1 MLECPQ
7 RYKNGTFYRNNSQK
21 KMKSHF
27 AKLFFALLST
37 GVLGGAATCISMGL
51 HRAMV
56 DAQQPPT
63 PSDPVEAA
71 KQAQIVLDYKCAACH
86 AADAKPNSFLNTL
99 SLGLMQRHIDA
110 AKASFTLEPDHS
122 LHSGVVDYL
131 KMDRVLSTRRMPPAS
146 YSAVHLG
153 SALTPADVA
162 ALRSHYKPEGAQ
174 ARMFMPISPVPA
186 PAAREEKARVLLG
199 QLLYNDPRLST
210 TNEVSCA
217 SCHDLTKGGTD
228 NKPKSDGVP
237 GTDGKPQKGGV
248 NAPSVYNAA
257 GNIRQFWDGRAA
269 NLKEQAG
276 GPPLNPVEMGYQYP
290 EDWQAIADKLG
301 KDPRLAALFA
311 LAYGDEGITG
321 DTITDAI
328 AAYEQ
333 TLVTPDSDFD
343 RYLKGDTEALSS
355 EQKQGLKKFVLYGC
369 ATCHA
374 GPTLGGISFENIN
387 THADLRELAT
397 KGIPGSHSSR
407 PEDASCA
414 GCHPDGVEPAAA
426 KNAEYQEGAFGRMD
440 FTKNPAHKDLFRVP
454 NLRNVALTWPYFHT
468 GTVDSLEDAVRIMC
482 MTQNAITPSETA
494 VREITAFLHAQTGK
508 LNGKPVD
515 QLTPE
520 DVAPPATDDLVPAA
534 APAPQLAADDEI

>member
-1 MLECPQ
+1 
-7 RYKNGTFYRNNSQK
+7 
-21 KMKSHF
+21 MKSHF
-27 AKLFFALLST
+27 AKLFFALLCT
-37 GVLGGAATCISMGL
+37 AAMGAAVTCISVGL
-51 HRAMV
+51 YNAMENS
-56 DAQQPPT
+56 QQPPT
-63 PSDPVEAA
+63 PANPVEAA
-71 KQAQIVLDYKCAACH
+71 NQAKIVLEYKCAACH
-86 AADAKPNSFLNTL
+86 AADAKPNSFLNLL
-99 SLGLMQRHIDA
+99 SLGLMQRHVNA
-110 AKASFTLEPDHS
+110 AKATFTLERDRS

-146 YSAVHLG
+146 YSAVHIG
-153 SALTPADVA
+153 TALTPADVA
-162 ALRSHYKPEGAQ
+162 ALRHHYKPEGAQ
-174 ARMFMPISPVPA
+174 ARMFMAINPA
-186 PAAREEKARVLLG
+186 PAPANRAEQARLLLG
-199 QLLYNDPRLST
+199 QLLFNDPRLST

-237 GTDGKPQKGGV
+237 GTDGKPQQGGV

-311 LAYGDEGITG
+311 LAYGDAGITG
-321 DTITDAI
+321 ETITDAI
-328 AAYEQ
+328 AAYEA

-343 RYLKGDTEALSS
+343 RYLKGDTGALTT
-355 EQKQGLKKFVLYGC
+355 EQKQGLKKYVLYGC

-397 KGIPGSHSSR
+397 KGIPGTHASR
-407 PEDASCA
+407 AEDATCA
-414 GCHPDGVEPAAA
+414 ACHPDGVEPAAA

-440 FTKNPAHKDLFRVP
+440 FTKDPAHKDLFRVP

-482 MTQNAITPSETA
+482 ITENGIVPSESA
-494 VREITAFLHAQTGK
+494 VREITAFLRAQTGK
-508 LNGKPVD
+508 LNGKPLD
-515 QLTPE
+515 KLTPA
-520 DVAPPATDDLVPAA
+520 DVAPPATDNLVPAYS
-534 APAPQLAADDEI
+534 PQPAADEEI

>member
-1 MLECPQ
+1 M
-7 RYKNGTFYRNNSQK
+7 
-21 KMKSHF
+21 
-27 AKLFFALLST
+27 FFALLCT
-37 GVLGGAATCISMGL
+37 AAAGTAVICISKGL
-51 HRAMV
+51 HNSMV
-56 DAQQPPT
+56 NSQQPPT
-63 PSDPVEAA
+63 PADPVEAA
-71 KQAQIVLDYKCAACH
+71 NQAKTVLEYKCAACH
-86 AADAKPNSFLNTL
+86 AADAKPNAFLNTL
-99 SLGLMQRHIDA
+99 SLGLMQRHVDA
-110 AKASFTLEPDHS
+110 AKASFTIEPDHS

-153 SALTPADVA
+153 SALTPTDVA
-162 ALRSHYKPEGAQ
+162 ALRSHYKAEGAQ
-174 ARMFMPISPVPA
+174 MRRFIPISPAPA
-186 PAAREEKARVLLG
+186 PATRAEQARVLLG

-210 TNEVSCA
+210 TNEVACA

-237 GTDGKPQKGGV
+237 GADGKPQKGGV
-248 NAPSVYNAA
+248 NAPTVFNAA

-269 NLKEQAG
+269 DLKEQAG

-301 KDPRLAALFA
+301 RDPRLAALFT
-311 LAYGDEGITG
+311 LAYGDAGITG

-333 TLVTPDSDFD
+333 TLTTPDSAFD
-343 RYLKGDTEALSS
+343 LYLKGDTTALTS

-407 PEDASCA
+407 AEDATCA
-414 GCHPDGVEPAAA
+414 SCHPDGVDTAAA
-426 KNAEYQEGAFGRMD
+426 KDAEYQEGAFGRMD

-468 GTVDSLEDAVRIMC
+468 GTVDKLEDAVRIMC
-482 MTQNAITPSETA
+482 ITQNDMEPSDSA
-494 VREITAFLHAQTGK
+494 VKEITAFLHAQTGK
-508 LNGKPVD
+508 LNGKPLD

-520 DVAPPATDDLVPAA
+520 DVAPPATDDLVPAL
-534 APAPQLAADDEI
+534 APQPVENDEI